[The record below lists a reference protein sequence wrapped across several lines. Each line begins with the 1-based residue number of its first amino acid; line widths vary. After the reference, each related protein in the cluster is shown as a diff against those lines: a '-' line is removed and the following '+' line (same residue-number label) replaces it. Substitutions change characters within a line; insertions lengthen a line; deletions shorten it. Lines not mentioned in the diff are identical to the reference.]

1 MQVSK
6 VSHARAVA
14 LIVLT
19 CGILITL
26 IACAPATAVPPTS
39 APPPTAAPATA
50 APPPPATQ
58 APQVN
63 LTIWWWGE
71 ADAPGLEKWLEE
83 TTAMYMKENPNVK
96 VETVL
101 QSTESLYP
109 AFRAAAQAKKG
120 PDVQYLW
127 GAIYTLED
135 AWMGNLAPVSD
146 YAQADVSHIFPSL
159 REEATFDG
167 KVWGLGWYM
176 VPITM
181 AYRKDLFTQAGLDP
195 NKPPATWDELLSAC
209 EKLKAIGVAPLGY
222 GFKGAAGHGNF
233 AEQFLPQELDQPWEM
248 LKFATGEESF
258 AGPKYV
264 SWLTKVD
271 ELNKK
276 GCLNSDI
283 MSLDYQ
289 QGMDQLPAGKAAM
302 TIAPVSLISN
312 WEKDLGADK
321 VGVMLA
327 PVFGKGKIA
336 GLMGNTAQV
345 MAIPSFAP
353 NKEAS
358 AAYLSYLHRPDRL
371 KAMYET
377 SRALPADDRFDT
389 SAVQS
394 PLDKQVLAWAK
405 DKASLSYQDYIPSKI
420 DRESIFVSIDK
431 VILGEKTP
439 EQAAQEVEDFAVRWR
454 TDNPEQLATL
464 KKWLE
469 GIQ

>member
-1 MQVSK
+1 MHILNIS
-6 VSHARAVA
+6 RAQAMLLV
-14 LIVLT
+14 ISMV
-19 CGILITL
+19 GILVAV
-26 IACAPATAVPPTS
+26 IACAPVV
-39 APPPTAAPATA
+39 APPAAAQPTGAPAATVPA
-50 APPPPATQ
+50 VSATEAPK
-58 APQVN
+58 VN

-71 ADAPGLEKWLEE
+71 ADAPGLEKWMNE
-83 TTAMYMKENPNVK
+83 TTQMYMKEHPNVT

-120 PDVQYLW
+120 PDVQYMW

-146 YAQADVSHIFPSL
+146 YAKEDVSHIFPSL

-167 KVWGLGWYM
+167 KVWGLAWYM

-181 AYRKDLFTQAGLDP
+181 AYRKDLFSKAGLDP
-195 NKPPATWDELLSAC
+195 NKPPATWDELLTAC

-222 GFKGAAGHGNF
+222 GFKGASGHGNF
-233 AEQFLPQELDQPWEM
+233 AEQFLPQELDHPWDM

-258 AGPKYV
+258 ASPKFV
-264 SWLTKVD
+264 SWLSRVD

-276 GCLNSDI
+276 GCLNDDI

-289 QGMDQLPAGKAAM
+289 QGMDQFPAGKAAM
-302 TIAPVSLISN
+302 TVAPVPLISN

-345 MAIPSFAP
+345 LTIPSFAP

-358 AAYLSYLHRPDRL
+358 ADYLSFLHTPERL

-377 SRALPADDRFDT
+377 SRALPADDRFDVNVVE
-389 SAVQS
+389 SA
-394 PLDKQVLAWAK
+394 LDKQVLLWAK

-431 VILGEKTP
+431 VILGESTP
-439 EQAAQEVEDFAVRWR
+439 EQAAQEVEDFAARWR
-454 TDNPEQLATL
+454 ADSPDQLQTL
-464 KKWLE
+464 KKWLA